1 VKGTDQDG
9 VYDKDPRKH
18 PDAVKQDR
26 LSFGDLERILEHNV
40 HHAGI
45 HQIIDPVAMQ
55 VLKRKRLRLIVVN
68 GYKPENI
75 VAAIKG
81 ENVGTVIS

>member
-1 VKGTDQDG
+1 
-9 VYDKDPRKH
+9 
-18 PDAVKQDR
+18 
-26 LSFGDLERILEHNV
+26 V
-40 HHAGI
+40 HQAGI

-55 VLKRKRLRLIVVN
+55 VLKRKHLKLIVVN